1 MYYVIYIYIDIHIN
15 IYFFFIYI
23 YTYIHIQFGKTFLA
37 WKLTGVSSSEGSQG
51 QGAAEK
57 SMDSIGVWGIKE
69 EA

>member
-1 MYYVIYIYIDIHIN
+1 MYYVIYIYRYTYKYIFFL
-15 IYFFFIYI
+15 IYT

-57 SMDSIGVWGIKE
+57 SMDSIGVSGIKD